1 MSAVRAFVGLGGN
14 LGDPIRQIRAALTDL
29 DRLPETRLLRT
40 SGFYRT
46 PPWGKVD
53 QADFVNAV
61 AEVETTLAARQLL
74 DALLQI
80 EAKAGRVRGVER
92 WGPRLIDLDLLLYGD
107 TRIDEASLHVP
118 HPRMA
123 ERAFVIVPL
132 AELEPNLRL
141 PGHGQVSKLLEN
153 IDASRCVRIAVDR

>member
-1 MSAVRAFVGLGGN
+1 MSAVRAFIGLGGN
-14 LGDPIRQIRAALTDL
+14 LGDPVEQMLAALTDL
-29 DRLPETRLLRT
+29 DRLPDIHLIRV

-46 PPWGKVD
+46 PPWGKTD

-61 AEVETTLAARQLL
+61 AELETTMPARQLL

-80 EAKAGRVRGVER
+80 EARAGRVRADER
-92 WGPRLIDLDLLLYGD
+92 WGPRLIDLDLLVYGD
-107 TRIDEASLHVP
+107 TSIDEENLHVP

-132 AELEPNLRL
+132 AELEPTLWL
-141 PGHGQVSKLLEN
+141 PGHGLLSNLLEKT
-153 IDASRCVRIAVDR
+153 DASHCVRIAVAR